1 MNFPSLIATAA
12 LLGIMATSATAQSK
26 DGGQTAVSSEPGKVS
41 AARTRTVTATVAEL
55 DVAKRHVTLKTAK
68 GDMIPMTLG
77 PDVRN
82 LDKVKVGDS
91 LVVQYAEALSL
102 TLKKGG
108 KVLPSANETV
118 GAARAPVGAAP
129 AGGAV
134 QQIEV
139 TADVVAVDAKQQ
151 VITLKGPQRTV
162 DLKVNDPAQF
172 KLIKVGDQIEAVY
185 TQALAMKVEPAP
197 AAKK

>member
-1 MNFPSLIATAA
+1 MKLPSLLATAA
-12 LLGIMATSATAQSK
+12 LLGIIAAPALAQK
-26 DGGQTAVSSEPGKVS
+26 DGGQTAVSSAPGQVS
-41 AARTRTVTATVAEL
+41 AARTRTITATVAEL

-108 KVLPSANETV
+108 KALPSATETV
-118 GAARAPVGAAP
+118 GAGRAPVGAAP
-129 AGGAV
+129 GGGAV
-134 QQIEV
+134 QQIEI

-185 TQALAMKVEPAP
+185 TQALAMKVDPAP